1 MKQLYDHQ
9 VVAVDDL
16 RLGIKQGH
24 KKQVLAASTGF
35 GKSIVAMHL
44 IHSALQ
50 KNKRCLFLVDR
61 RVLVDQFSTHLQ
73 DNGIDH
79 GVLMASH
86 WRWRP
91 GEPIQVA
98 SVQTLERMETLPM
111 FDLIVID
118 EVHALMREY
127 VCQLLTHTQAVVV
140 GLTAT
145 PFHPEIPKHFTR
157 ISNTTTLKDLVEMG
171 ALVPFRVFVSKEI
184 DVSGLKAQGDS
195 WESKKLEERALQVV
209 GDVVGDYV
217 EISNKVFGGP
227 RKTICFSSGVEHG
240 KELARRFQE
249 AGLNFIAISY
259 LDDEDDKKAILEEFA
274 KPDTSIKGLI
284 STDILTRGFDQT
296 DVEHVILAQP
306 LRKAFSK
313 FVQMIGRGARKHPS
327 KDLCA
332 IQCNAGNWLRFQKD
346 WETLFNQGVES
357 LIKESPDEKKRKERT
372 QKEKEASVCPSC
384 KQVWAPK
391 SDVCSFCGHVRQRR
405 SDVAEIAGVMQE
417 IEGPP
422 VEKYDS
428 ATKERWFQELLYYAR
443 NTGKKDGWAFY
454 KYKDKFGI
462 EPPWKKTP
470 SNNVS
475 QEVANYITSQ
485 NIRNAKRR
493 HY

>member
-1 MKQLYDHQ
+1 MKKLYDHQ
-9 VVAVDDL
+9 VVAVEDL

-44 IHSALQ
+44 VHSAQQ
-50 KNKRCLFLVDR
+50 KGKRCLFLVDR

-73 DNGIDH
+73 ENGIDH
-79 GVLMASH
+79 GVLMAKH

-91 GEPIQVA
+91 SEPIQVA
-98 SVQTLERMETLPM
+98 SVQTLERMQGIPM
-111 FDLIVID
+111 FDLILID
-118 EVHALMREY
+118 EVHAVMRAY
-127 VCQLLTHTQAVVV
+127 VCELLANTGAIVV

-145 PFHPEIPKHFTR
+145 PFQPQIPTFFSR
-157 ISNTTTLKDLVEMG
+157 ISNTTTMRDLVEMG

-195 WESKKLEERALQVV
+195 WESKELEKRALQVV

-217 EISNKVFGGP
+217 EISNKVWGGP

-259 LDDEDDKKAILEEFA
+259 LDEDEDKKAILEEFA
-274 KPDTSIKGLI
+274 KPDTPIQGLI

-306 LRKAFSK
+306 LKKAFSK
-313 FVQMIGRGARKHPS
+313 FVQMIGRGARKHPG
-327 KDLCA
+327 KEYA
-332 IQCNAGNWLRFQKD
+332 VIQCNSGNWLRFQSD
-346 WETLFNQGVES
+346 WQIMFNDGVEA
-357 LIKESPDEKKRKERT
+357 LMKESPDEKKRKERT
-372 QKEKEASVCPSC
+372 DKEKAASVCPSC

-391 SDVCSFCGHVRQRR
+391 ADVCSFCGHVRQRKN
-405 SDVAEIAGVMQE
+405 DVAEIAGVMQE
-417 IEGPP
+417 VEGPP
-422 VEKYDS
+422 VEKHDS
-428 ATKERWFQELLYYAR
+428 ATKERWYREMLKHAR
-443 NTGKKDGWAFY
+443 DTGKKDGWAFY
-454 KYKDKFGI
+454 AYKDKFGL
-462 EPPWKKTP
+462 EPKWRKIAAST
-470 SNNVS
+470 VS
-475 QEVANYITSQ
+475 QEVSNFITSR

-493 HY
+493 K